1 MTYNTLMDKTQL
13 TSAIYQALEALN
25 GHGQIHDYYC
35 PLLWTEEGDVNY
47 AWWNVDVLRWMEWD
61 LQYNCA

>member
-1 MTYNTLMDKTQL
+1 MEKTQL

-25 GHGQIHDYYC
+25 GHDQIHDYYC
-35 PLLWTEEGDVNY
+35 SLLWTEEGDVNY
-47 AWWNVDVLRWMEWD
+47 AWWNTDVLRWMEWD